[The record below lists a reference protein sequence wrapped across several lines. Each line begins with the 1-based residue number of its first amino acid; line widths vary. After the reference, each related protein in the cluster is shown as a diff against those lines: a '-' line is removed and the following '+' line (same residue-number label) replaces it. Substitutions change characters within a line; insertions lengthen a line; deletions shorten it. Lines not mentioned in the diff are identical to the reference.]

1 MTYNAGTTPAEMRQ
15 TMTYE
20 IRYASGRVGTH
31 DDYQSA
37 VAEINGQYPD
47 AYLHDCGEGR
57 TLVWADEAESEGD
70 DGSDAVAEI
79 IEEKEEETQ

>member
-1 MTYNAGTTPAEMRQ
+1 MVYVVK
-15 TMTYE
+15 
-20 IRYASGRVGTH
+20 YASGTVNIH

-37 VAEINGQYPD
+37 VAEINWQYPN

-57 TLVWADEAESEGD
+57 TLVWADEAESEDD

-79 IEEKEEETQ
+79 VARDEIEALEAAQ

>member
-1 MTYNAGTTPAEMRQ
+1 MTYHAGMTPAETRH

-20 IRYASGRVGTH
+20 IRYASGTRNTH

-57 TLVWADEAESEGD
+57 TLVWADEAEGEDD

-79 IEEKEEETQ
+79 IEVEE